1 MGTPVSVTGAY
12 NKTEQDM
19 KRRHLMA
26 GLGALMVMGGCT
38 PSSQVDNVAGQASVY
53 EDPSSSGRVQ
63 GVGIESQDV
72 VAMTDEM
79 MRDMLSNRI
88 LAARDVPPRIII
100 DNEYFKNESSS
111 IINTNLLTDRLR
123 VELNRA
129 ANGRMVF
136 VGRHFAGRSVVVGTA
151 HEQDVVVS
159 DIHFRPASINI
170 GRHKCSRQVAHVKRS
185 VGVRH
190 ATRHQDFLRS
200 GGAVDDVAK
209 LVV

>member
-1 MGTPVSVTGAY
+1 MGTLVSVTGAY

-88 LAARDVPPRIII
+88 LAARDGPRIII

-129 ANGRMVF
+129 ANGRMIF
-136 VGRHFAGRSVVVGTA
+136 GPPLRRHGGKRARAQARWRRGRRHHPPDAGHR
-151 HEQDVVVS
+151 
-159 DIHFRPASINI
+159 R
-170 GRHKCSRQVAHVKRS
+170 R
-185 VGVRH
+185 
-190 ATRHQDFLRS
+190 
-200 GGAVDDVAK
+200 
-209 LVV
+209 